1 VEFARLSRESE
12 CAVVEICFIFVE
24 SKHGGKGPYPEEHK
38 DQHVAVVGLSCKK
51 HDWSSTHK
59 IIIMFPPI
67 TELGIIGCKVL
78 SVRKE

>member
-51 HDWSSTHK
+51 HD
-59 IIIMFPPI
+59 
-67 TELGIIGCKVL
+67 
-78 SVRKE
+78 